1 MKTVI
6 CFLFVVWTMT
16 PAAAQQSML
25 PGSDGYFHLKIV
37 EWKNAYNSADTA
49 LLSTFYSEDAYYVS
63 PHVPDLMIHGRDNLM
78 KNFYR
83 GSVMGGHI
91 DSIDIVSGAFSAD
104 IVSLICIYRAT
115 NSGISV
121 SGRNVIIFKKL
132 KGFWK
137 IITHA
142 SII

>member
-1 MKTVI
+1 MNTAVR
-6 CFLFVVWTMT
+6 FLLVVWFMT

-25 PGSDGYFHLKIV
+25 SGSNGDFQLKIV

-49 LLSTFYSEDAYYVS
+49 LLSSFYSEDTYYVS

-83 GSVMGGHI
+83 GYVTGGRIH
-91 DSIDIVSGAFSAD
+91 SIDIVSGTFSAD
-104 IVSLICIYRAT
+104 MASLICIYRAA

-121 SGRNVIIFKKL
+121 SGRNVIIFKKVN
-132 KGFWK
+132 GVWK

>member
-1 MKTVI
+1 MNAVI
-6 CFLFVVWTMT
+6 RFLLVVWTMT

-25 PGSDGYFHLKIV
+25 SGSGGDFHLKIV

-49 LLSTFYSEDAYYVS
+49 LLSTFYAEDAYYVS
-63 PHVPDLMIHGRDNLM
+63 PHVPGLMIHGRDNLM

-91 DSIDIVSGAFSAD
+91 DSIDIVSGAFSTDMA
-104 IVSLICIYRAT
+104 SLVCIYRAT

-121 SGRNVIIFKKL
+121 SGRNVIIFKKIN
-132 KGFWK
+132 GVWK